1 MLYCE
6 VTDQVWGPIH
16 AEGLEGYRLLVV
28 RPLRRAGTGGAVHAS
43 GDAGL
48 ELPASGG
55 ELVAADR
62 LGAGPGERVLVATGS
77 RVRDLTF
84 GPAAPFKSLVVA
96 IVDSDDLG
104 GPAPGSR
111 R

>member
-1 MLYCE
+1 VLYCE

-28 RPLRRAGTGGAVHAS
+28 RPLRRAGTGANLD
-43 GDAGL
+43 DAGL

-104 GPAPGSR
+104 GGSP
-111 R
+111 

>member
-1 MLYCE
+1 VLYCE
-6 VTDQVWGPIH
+6 VTDQVWGPVH

-28 RPLRRAGTGGAVHAS
+28 RPLRRGAGG
-43 GDAGL
+43 GL
-48 ELPASGG
+48 EKPEVGG

-84 GPAAPFKSLVVA
+84 GPEAPFKSLVVA
-96 IVDSDDLG
+96 IVDGDDLG
-104 GPAPGSR
+104 G
-111 R
+111 